1 MTASTVYDRIEA
13 LRRFTTAAQPYL
25 PESELAAARALAV
38 KADERL
44 ALSRAHTVVAL
55 AGATGTGKSSIF
67 NALAGLTLSQAGLRR
82 PTTGQ
87 AHACVWGDQPA
98 DDLLD
103 WLGVGKRFAR
113 PGGTDPDLSGL
124 VLLDLPDFDS
134 VHDAHRAEVDRLLK
148 VVDQIVWVLHPQKY
162 ADRVVHHGYL
172 ARFHRHR
179 EITVVDLNQVDL
191 LSADDLQVCLLDL
204 RRLLADDGLAD
215 VPVLTSSTVG
225 PPGLSA
231 LADTV
236 GAAVAARQA
245 AQRRLAADVD
255 DAVADLGP
263 LVAADLPK
271 DALGKQVL
279 RPLTDALARAAG
291 VPLVADATER
301 AYVHRARKRTGWPPL
316 RWVRRLRPDPLIRLH
331 LGGPAGD
338 TPPGMAGSVG
348 ATSISP
354 AAPAE
359 KAAVALTLRDTAG
372 RAGADLPAPWRD
384 SLLAAVRS
392 GADGLPDAL
401 DRAVASTDLGVAR
414 PRAWWRVINLLQWIF
429 ALVAL
434 AGLVWLGVRWAM
446 FALALPQLPLPQV
459 AVQGWQVPT
468 PTALLAG
475 GLLAGLLLSLL
486 VRPVV
491 RLAAV
496 RRRKRA
502 AARLRANVERVA
514 REQVLAPAQRVLDA
528 YAQARQALTQAGR

>member
-1 MTASTVYDRIEA
+1 MNDTAVYDRIEA
-13 LRRFTTAAQPYL
+13 LRAFTAAARPYL
-25 PESELAAARALAV
+25 PEADLAAAAALAV

-44 ALSRAHTVVAL
+44 ALSRLHTVVAL

-67 NALAGLTLSQAGLRR
+67 NGMAGLSLSQAGLRR

-87 AHACVWGDQPA
+87 AHACVWGDQGA

-103 WLGVGKRFAR
+103 WLGVGKRFVR
-113 PGGTDPDLSGL
+113 PGGADPDLSGL

-134 VHDAHRAEVDRLLK
+134 VHDAHRAEVDRLLA
-148 VVDQIVWVLHPQKY
+148 VVDLIVWVLHPQKY
-162 ADRVVHHGYL
+162 ADKIVHHGYL

-191 LSADDLQVCLLDL
+191 LSPDDLQLCLVDL

-225 PPGLSA
+225 PPGLRA

-245 AQRRLAADVD
+245 ALRRLAADVD
-255 DAVADLGP
+255 DAVADLKP
-263 LVAADLPK
+263 LVAPDVPK

-291 VPLVADATER
+291 VPLVAAATER

-316 RWVRRLRPDPLIRLH
+316 RWLRRVRPDPLTRLH
-331 LGGPAGD
+331 LGGPADPD
-338 TPPGMAGSVG
+338 TTGPVG
-348 ATSISP
+348 ATSLSP

-359 KAAVALTLRDTAG
+359 QAAVALTLRDTAA
-372 RAGADLPAPWRD
+372 RAGAALPAPWRD

-401 DRAVASTDLGVAR
+401 DRAVATTDLGVAR
-414 PRAWWRVINLLQWIF
+414 PRRWWTLINVLQWVF
-429 ALVAL
+429 ALTAL
-434 AGLVWLGVRWAM
+434 VGLVWLGVRWAM
-446 FALALPQLPLPQV
+446 FALALPALPLPQV
-459 AVQGWQVPT
+459 AVQGWQLPT

-491 RLAAV
+491 RLAA
-496 RRRKRA
+496 RRRRRRA
-502 AARLRANVERVA
+502 AARLRAGVERVA
-514 REQVLAPAQRVLDA
+514 REEVLAPAQRVLDA
-528 YAQARQALTQAGR
+528 YDGARSALRRAGG